1 MPLLRQSLYAQ
12 NINLY
17 LAPTADPRDTWVP
30 LMRTIAL
37 EGRCV
42 VLSANQCVTSS
53 QLPSWITGEKRTIS
67 HQMNGSGSAAPRLR
81 RKSTIPDE
89 DGNEIA
95 LPCPKDAY
103 GEAIIEDERAEGEG
117 GKSDIGDEYVSRG
130 GSCIISPMGEVLSG
144 PLWEEEGLLIRE
156 VDFEDCVRGRLDFDA
171 GGSYSRYVPFLIL
184 VDDEGERGKVGREV
198 QSADEYRNDSFK
210 LTVEG
215 LDLSPPP

>member
-17 LAPTADPRDTWVP
+17 LAPTADPRDAWVP

-53 QLPSWITGEKRTIS
+53 QLPAWITGEKRTIS
-67 HQMNGSGSAAPRLR
+67 HEMNGGSVQPRLR

-95 LPCPKDAY
+95 LPCPKDTL
-103 GEAIIEDERAEGEG
+103 GEAIIEDEKTEREG
-117 GKSDIGDEYVSRG
+117 GKSEIGDEFVSRG

-144 PLWEEEGLLIRE
+144 PLWEEEGLLIQE

-184 VDDEGERGKVGREV
+184 VDDEGAVG
-198 QSADEYRNDSFK
+198 
-210 LTVEG
+210 
-215 LDLSPPP
+215 